1 MYRVSTNISKEKFEK
16 MISGNKGYIPSE
28 TLRALQENKKGDLLY
43 KKSVKKEE
51 ALEVIQYLA
60 KKGLIP
66 MTRSPY
72 KLVQAALEEQQKEEQ
87 KKQDEE
93 KTKLKKQKQAEEE
106 KAKEE
111 AMTKSMSP
119 ARAKAYIAMERG
131 EELLA
136 EDRGESK
143 IQYDQRSPS
152 NRLLDELDR
161 EKETRDTKA
170 AKEKEGVEKYYSKKD
185 SRRRKPDLVD
195 MSKLHDMD
203 IG

>member
-16 MISGNKGYIPSE
+16 MISGNKNYIPSE
-28 TLRALQENKKGDLLY
+28 TLRALQESKKGDLLY

-51 ALEVIQYLA
+51 ALAVIQYLA

-66 MTRSPY
+66 LTRSPY
-72 KLVQAALEEQQKEEQ
+72 KLVQAALEEQQEEEQ
-87 KKQDEE
+87 KKKDEE

-106 KAKEE
+106 KIKEK
-111 AMTKSMSP
+111 AAAQGISP
-119 ARAKAYIAMERG
+119 KRARAYIAMERSN
-131 EELLA
+131 ELLA

-143 IQYDQRSPS
+143 IRYDRRSPS
-152 NRLLDELDR
+152 NRILEELDQA
-161 EKETRDTKA
+161 KETRDTKA
-170 AKEKEGVEKYYSKKD
+170 AKEKEKVEKYYSKKD
-185 SRRRKPDLVD
+185 SRRQKPDLVD

>member
-28 TLRALQENKKGDLLY
+28 TLRALQEGKKGDLLY

-66 MTRSPY
+66 LTRSSY

-87 KKQDEE
+87 KKKDEK
-93 KTKLKKQKQAEEE
+93 KTKLKKQKQTEEE
-106 KAKEE
+106 KTKKKA
-111 AMTKSMSP
+111 ATKSMSP
-119 ARAKAYIAMERG
+119 ARARAYIAMERG

-152 NRLLDELDR
+152 NRLLEELNR

-170 AKEKEGVEKYYSKKD
+170 AKEKEGVEKYYSRKD

>member
-16 MISGNKGYIPSE
+16 MISGNKSYIPSE

-51 ALEVIQYLA
+51 ALEVLQYLA

-66 MTRSPY
+66 MVRSPY

-87 KKQDEE
+87 KKKDEE
-93 KTKLKKQKQAEEE
+93 KTKLEKQKQAEEE
-106 KAKEE
+106 KEK
-111 AMTKSMSP
+111 TTDDSISP
-119 ARAKAYIAMERG
+119 ERAGAYIAMERAD
-131 EELLA
+131 ELLE

-143 IQYDQRSPS
+143 IQFDRRSPS

-161 EKETRDTKA
+161 EKEIRDTKTA
-170 AKEKEGVEKYYSKKD
+170 TEREKMEKYHSKKN
-185 SRRRKPDLVD
+185 SRRQKPELVD
-195 MSKLHDMD
+195 MSKLHDLD